1 MTKSAV
7 PPRNKLKQNK
17 PSVLAPAAKLK
28 KGGVVKGKEVAVK
41 HVALKK
47 GGMAKGKKGC

>member
-1 MTKSAV
+1 MAKEKISNHKKMAMGE
-7 PPRNKLKQNK
+7 K
-17 PSVLAPAAKLK
+17 APVKLK

-47 GGMAKGKKGC
+47 GGMARGKKGC